1 MNRIIFLILSFV
13 SFFSFSQAET
23 KNVQKEQQS
32 IIVDSKKYDEAKK
45 NGTLGLYDI
54 VQPNA
59 HEVYDYSLGKHQNLK
74 KKGKGDI
81 PPKASGCNCYVDPDS
96 SYVLALAPNDDG
108 SSPLISLPFD
118 FCFYGDTVKI
128 CYINN
133 NGNLTFGRLWP
144 RSVQLHFHLVGT
156 KSLPHFGEM

>member
-1 MNRIIFLILSFV
+1 MNRIIFLILIFV

-74 KKGKGDI
+74 KKGKGDM
-81 PPKASGCNCYVDPDS
+81 
-96 SYVLALAPNDDG
+96 
-108 SSPLISLPFD
+108 
-118 FCFYGDTVKI
+118 
-128 CYINN
+128 
-133 NGNLTFGRLWP
+133 
-144 RSVQLHFHLVGT
+144 HH
-156 KSLPHFGEM
+156 